1 MCIYS
6 MSIWRQACTLK
17 CRSKWLVKIVR
28 YWTWFFVSFLE
39 KKKKHNLDSLR
50 PTPAHEN
57 KFLASDRVCKSL
69 FAERVPESCS
79 C

>member
-28 YWTWFFVSFLE
+28 YWTWFFVSFL
-39 KKKKHNLDSLR
+39 KKKKKKSNLDSLR
-50 PTPAHEN
+50 RQHMKTS
-57 KFLASDRVCKSL
+57 FLPQIVCKSL